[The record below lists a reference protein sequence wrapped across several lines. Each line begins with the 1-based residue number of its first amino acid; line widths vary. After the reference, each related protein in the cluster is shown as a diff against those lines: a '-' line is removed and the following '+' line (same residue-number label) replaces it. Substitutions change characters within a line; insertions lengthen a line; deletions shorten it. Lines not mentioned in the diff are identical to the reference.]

1 MIAVGWVIRS
11 PTAPLPVADEQRSVL
26 ETLIRSQTAPHR
38 DVQRAMALLMAS
50 DGFANTRIASEVGVS
65 AATVMNWRE
74 RFAEDGLK
82 NFSGVRPGRG
92 RKPSI
97 PAAKIEEIVHA
108 TLHETPV
115 GETHWSCRTMAE
127 HAGVSPATVQRIW
140 AARGLQPHRVE
151 TFKLSNDPRFE
162 EKLVDV
168 VGLYLNP
175 PENAI
180 VLCMDEKS
188 QIQALDRT
196 QPSLPIK
203 PGRAGTMTHD
213 YKRYGTTTLF
223 AALDVLTGSV
233 IGQCLP
239 RHRHTEFLKFLKT
252 IDREVP
258 KRLEIHLILDNYATH
273 NHPTVQAWLERH
285 PRFHLHFTPTSS
297 SWLNM
302 VEIFFGQLTAKAIRR
317 GIFHSVPDL
326 IAAIETYL
334 AAHNDN
340 PEPFQW
346 TATTEQ
352 ILAKVRRGRVTLDAI
367 TT

>member
-1 MIAVGWVIRS
+1 MRS

-26 ETLIRSQTAPHR
+26 EKLIRSQTAPYR
-38 DVQRAMALLMAS
+38 DVQRARALLMAS
-50 DGFANTRIASEVGVS
+50 DGFANTRIARELGVS
-65 AATVMNWRE
+65 ATTILNWRE
-74 RFAEDGLK
+74 RFRQDGLK
-82 NFSGVRPGRG
+82 DFSSVRPGRG

-97 PAAKIEEIVHA
+97 AAEKVEEIVRL
-108 TLHETPV
+108 TLQETPSAQ
-115 GETHWSCRTMAE
+115 THWSCRTMAE
-127 HAGVSPATVQRIW
+127 RVGVSPATVQRIW
-140 AARGLQPHRVE
+140 AARGLQPHRVK
-151 TFKLSNDPRFE
+151 TFKLSGDPRFE

-175 PENAI
+175 PEKAV

-196 QPSLPIK
+196 QPSLPMK

-213 YKRYGTTTLF
+213 YKRHGTTTLF
-223 AALDVLTGSV
+223 AALDVLTGMV

-239 RHRHTEFLKFLKT
+239 RHRHIEFLKFLKT
-252 IDREVP
+252 INRAVP
-258 KRLEIHLILDNYATH
+258 KRLHVHLILDNYATH
-273 NHPTVQAWLERH
+273 SHPNVTAWLERH

-326 IAAIETYL
+326 IDAIQAYL
-334 AAHNDN
+334 AEHNEN
-340 PEPFQW
+340 AQPFQW
-346 TATTEQ
+346 TATADQ
-352 ILAKVRRGRVTLDAI
+352 ILEKVRRGRVTLNSI
-367 TT
+367 TN

>member
-1 MIAVGWVIRS
+1 
-11 PTAPLPVADEQRSVL
+11 VL
-26 ETLIRSQTAPHR
+26 EKLVRSHTAPHR
-38 DVQRAMALLMAS
+38 DVQRARVLLMAA
-50 DGFANTRIASEVGVS
+50 DGFASTRIALEVGVA
-65 AATVMNWRE
+65 AATVVNWRQ
-74 RFAEDGLK
+74 RFSEDGLTQ
-82 NFSGVRPGRG
+82 FSTVRPGRG
-92 RKPSI
+92 RRPSI
-97 PAAKIEEIVHA
+97 PSCKVEEIVRL
-108 TLHETPV
+108 TLGETPP
-115 GETHWSCRTMAE
+115 GETHWSCRTMAAR
-127 HAGVSPATVQRIW
+127 AGVASSTVQRIW
-140 AARGLQPHRVE
+140 AARGIQPHRIQ
-151 TFKLSNDPRFE
+151 TFKLSSDPKFE

-175 PENAI
+175 PEGAI

-213 YKRYGTTTLF
+213 YKRNGTTTLF

-258 KRLEIHLILDNYATH
+258 EGLNIHLILDNYATH
-273 NHPTVQAWLERH
+273 NHPNVKAWLERH
-285 PRFHLHFTPTSS
+285 PRFVLHFTPTSS

-302 VEIFFGQLTAKAIRR
+302 VEIFFGQLTDKAIRR

-326 IAAIETYL
+326 IDAIQTYL
-334 AAHNDN
+334 AKHNAN
-340 PEPFQW
+340 PQPFQW
-346 TATTEQ
+346 TATSDQ
-352 ILAKVRRGRVTLDAI
+352 ILEKVRRGRITLDAI
-367 TT
+367 TN